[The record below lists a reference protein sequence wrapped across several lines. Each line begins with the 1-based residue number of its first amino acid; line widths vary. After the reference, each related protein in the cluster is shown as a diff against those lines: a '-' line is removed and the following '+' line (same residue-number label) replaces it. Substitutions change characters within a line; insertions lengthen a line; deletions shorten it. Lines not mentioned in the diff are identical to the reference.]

1 MTQSEYAN
9 FETKVRLFF
18 QREGINSLSG
28 DGEEFFSWQACD
40 CCGTPLGGTRE
51 KASGYNPNTNEV
63 KEYEV
68 CLGCLYYVAY
78 GQLSE
83 MILSDWPE

>member
-1 MTQSEYAN
+1 MQSEYIN
-9 FETKVRLFF
+9 YETRVAAFF

-40 CCGTPLGGTRE
+40 CCKTPLGGSRE
-51 KASGYNPNTNEV
+51 KASGYSPTTNEV

-68 CLGCLYYVAY
+68 CLDCLYYVAY
-78 GQLSE
+78 GQLDDIT
-83 MILSDWPE
+83 MAD